1 MTWNQIQVRTRIDG
15 RKLIKKVAVWTRQN
29 SSMTPG
35 IVWIVTVIH
44 KSVGEIPLA
53 RRETMTN
60 DMTIS
65 GILVGVPP
73 VKHLKV
79 GVISVQIQVNRM
91 MLHARKCFL
100 RVTIL
105 WRIMKGTVIFL
116 DHGTPAILQA
126 MAQEV
131 HLVILPVHH
140 RNYLIH

>member
-1 MTWNQIQVRTRIDG
+1 
-15 RKLIKKVAVWTRQN
+15 
-29 SSMTPG
+29 MTPG

-60 DMTIS
+60 DMAIS

-79 GVISVQIQVNRM
+79 GVINVQIQVNRM

-100 RVTIL
+100 RITIL
-105 WRIMKGTVIFL
+105 
-116 DHGTPAILQA
+116 
-126 MAQEV
+126 
-131 HLVILPVHH
+131 
-140 RNYLIH
+140 